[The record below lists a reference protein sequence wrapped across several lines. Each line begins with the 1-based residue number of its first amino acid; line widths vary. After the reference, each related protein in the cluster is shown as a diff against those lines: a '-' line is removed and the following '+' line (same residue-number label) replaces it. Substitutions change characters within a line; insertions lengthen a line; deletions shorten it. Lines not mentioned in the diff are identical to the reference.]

1 MTTIYILPYWGDG
14 VSVPFTVLFLFED
27 GKEQD
32 GSEED
37 MSWEAGER

>member
-1 MTTIYILPYWGDG
+1 MTTIYIPPYWGDR

-32 GSEED
+32 GSEGG
-37 MSWEAGER
+37 MFWEGGER